1 VAKNDALVGALTI
14 SDTIRDN
21 VREVIRDAKN
31 SGAKRIVMLTGDKLK
46 VAEDVATKSEI
57 DEVVADL
64 LPAEK
69 VHHIKRLKDSGGRIL
84 MVGDG
89 INDAP
94 ALATADVGV
103 AMGLTG
109 TDIAIETAGITL
121 ANNRLEGIPQ
131 LLRIGR
137 ETMKIVKLNIAF
149 ALLVNAVGIVL
160 SAGGLVTPLTASI
173 IHESNAVLVMMN
185 SLRLLRVN

>member
-1 VAKNDALVGALTI
+1 
-14 SDTIRDN
+14 R
-21 VREVIRDAKN
+21 R
-31 SGAKRIVMLTGDKLK
+31 SGAKRIVILTGDKK
-46 VAEDVATKSEI
+46 DVADEVAARAGV

-69 VHHIKRLKDSGGRIL
+69 VAHIKRLKESGKVL

-94 ALATADVGV
+94 ALATADVGA

-121 ANNRLEGIPQ
+121 ANNRLEGVPR

-137 ETMKIVKLNIAF
+137 ETMKNVKLNIAF
-149 ALLVNAVGIVL
+149 ALTVNAIGIAL
-160 SAGGLVTPLTASI
+160 SAMGLVTPLTASI
-173 IHESNAVLVMMN
+173 IHEGNALLVMLN
-185 SLRLLRVN
+185 SLRLLRVD